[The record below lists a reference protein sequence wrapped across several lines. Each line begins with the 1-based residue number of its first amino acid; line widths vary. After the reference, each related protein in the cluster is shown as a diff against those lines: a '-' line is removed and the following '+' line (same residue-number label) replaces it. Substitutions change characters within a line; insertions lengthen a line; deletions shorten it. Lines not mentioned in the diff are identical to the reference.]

1 MFQPDAAAPAAQ
13 TTPPPDVSHALD
25 GLAKSASKGDAA
37 GAIKA
42 ASTLGSQV
50 LDKVIEYGPRVA
62 GAFLLLF
69 VAYVVAGWAQRATAK
84 GLQKAH
90 FDTTLGK
97 FFANTVRWLII
108 AFSLLMSLSV
118 FGVDTTSYAA
128 LIGAAGLAIGL
139 GFQGSLANLA
149 AGVML
154 LVFRPF
160 KVGDSIVVSGQSGTV
175 DAIDLFTTSID
186 TADNRRIIIPNGAI
200 FGTTIENTTHH
211 PHRRTDITVVVAGSH
226 DLDATRR
233 ALADSIRG
241 IEGVLHEPAPAVVL
255 ADLAA
260 GGGPNWRVEI
270 WAKAGDLGAV
280 RERALIAIRRA
291 LIKAEI
297 GGPVPSMT
305 MVMPANR

>member
-1 MFQPDAAAPAAQ
+1 MFQPDVATKAPV
-13 TTPPPDVSHALD
+13 DVTNTID

-42 ASTLGSQV
+42 VSTLGSQV

-62 GAFLLLF
+62 GAFILLF
-69 VAYVVAGWAQRATAK
+69 VAYVVAGWAQRATVK
-84 GLQKAH
+84 GLAKAR
-90 FDTTLGK
+90 FDATLGK

-160 KVGDSIVVSGQSGTV
+160 KVGDAIVVAGQSGTV
-175 DAIDLFTTSID
+175 DGIDLFTTSID

-211 PHRRTDITVVVAGSH
+211 PYRRTDITIVVAGSH
-226 DLDATRR
+226 DLDQTRR
-233 ALADSIRG
+233 TLADAIRG
-241 IEGVLHEPAPAVVL
+241 IEGVLPQPAPAVVL
-255 ADLAA
+255 ADLSA
-260 GGGPNWRVEI
+260 GGGPNWRVEV
-270 WAKAGDLGAV
+270 WAKSSDLGGV
-280 RERALIAIRRA
+280 RERTMIAVRRA
-291 LIKAEI
+291 LNIAQI
-297 GGPVPSMT
+297 AGPVPSMN
-305 MVMPANR
+305 VIMPTNR

>member
-1 MFQPDAAAPAAQ
+1 MFQPDAATVPATAP
-13 TTPPPDVSHALD
+13 TDVTHAID
-25 GLAKSASKGDAA
+25 GIAKSASKGDAA

-42 ASTLGSQV
+42 VSTLGSQV

-69 VAYVVAGWAQRATAK
+69 VAYVVAGWAQRATSK
-84 GLQKAH
+84 GLEKAH
-90 FDTTLGK
+90 FDATLGK
-97 FFANTVRWLII
+97 FFANTVRWMII

-160 KVGDSIVVSGQSGTV
+160 KVGDSIVVAGQSGVV
-175 DAIDLFTTSID
+175 DGIDLFTTSID

-211 PHRRTDITVVVAGSH
+211 PHRRTDITVVVAGDH
-226 DLDATRR
+226 DLDQTRR
-233 ALADSIRG
+233 ALTDAIKG
-241 IEGVLHEPAPAVVL
+241 VPGVLAQPAPAVVL
-255 ADLAA
+255 ADLSA
-260 GGGPNWRVEI
+260 GGGPNWRVEV
-270 WAKAGDLGAV
+270 WANAGELGAV
-280 RERALIAIRRA
+280 RERTMIAVRKALGSAKIT
-291 LIKAEI
+291 
-297 GGPVPSMT
+297 GPVPSMNVIT
-305 MVMPANR
+305 QPAR

>member
-1 MFQPDAAAPAAQ
+1 MFQPDPTIAH
-13 TTPPPDVSHALD
+13 TTPGPADMTHAFD
-25 GLAKSASKGDAA
+25 GIAKSASKGDAA

-42 ASTLGSQV
+42 VSSLGSQV

-69 VAYVVAGWAQRATAK
+69 VAYVLAGWAQRATTK
-84 GLQKAH
+84 GLVRAH
-90 FDTTLGK
+90 FDATLGK
-97 FFANTVRWLII
+97 FFANTIRWMII

-139 GFQGSLANLA
+139 GLQGSLANLA

-160 KVGDSIVVSGQSGTV
+160 KVGDAIVVAGQSGVV
-175 DAIDLFTTSID
+175 DGIDLFTTSID

-211 PHRRTDITVVVAGSH
+211 STRRTDITVVVAGNH
-226 DLDATRR
+226 NLEQTRR
-233 ALADSIRG
+233 TLTDAIRG
-241 IEGVLHEPAPAVVL
+241 IEGALPTPAPAVVL
-255 ADLAA
+255 ADLSA
-260 GGGPNWRVEI
+260 GGGPNWRIEV
-270 WAKAGDLGAV
+270 WAKAGELSGV
-280 RERALIAIRRA
+280 RERTMIAVRGALIN
-291 LIKAEI
+291 AEI
-297 GGPVPSMT
+297 GGPVPSMNII
-305 MVMPANR
+305 MPANK